1 MRFLD
6 ASSIRSQINFTLAY
20 GIDSVSNNIEQSVTR
35 YFDFCR
41 ELVSSNDRFSNSG
54 LQGYFFVYSSHNIFH
69 LFLSL
74 VLSFVLSVLVDL
86 INASPQVHTY
96 YSSYSQTLSARIIGN
111 VRLSGLESLWRDQ
124 VG

>member
-6 ASSIRSQINFTLAY
+6 ASSIRGQINFTLAY